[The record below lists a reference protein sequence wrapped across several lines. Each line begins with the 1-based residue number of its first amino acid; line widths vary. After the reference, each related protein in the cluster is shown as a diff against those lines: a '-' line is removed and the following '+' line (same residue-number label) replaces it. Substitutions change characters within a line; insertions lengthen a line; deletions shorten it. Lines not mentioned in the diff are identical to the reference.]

1 MLVSTFRAPAR
12 GTFILGSL
20 VWLPVGI
27 AAIAALRGTGLPV
40 EPQTWLTLVVIAPCG
55 LPLALPFRRLWRG
68 GYPGPAWIAFAVL
81 APATIAA
88 SLFAGLF
95 GPLVIAGY
103 SAVISLPAW
112 IAARLLVQRR
122 PFRERLIDIL

>member
-55 LPLALPFRRLWRG
+55 LPLALPSRRLWRG

-88 SLFAGLF
+88 SLFSGLP
-95 GPLVIAGY
+95 GPLAIAGY

-122 PFRERLIDIL
+122 TVRRRRVLRL